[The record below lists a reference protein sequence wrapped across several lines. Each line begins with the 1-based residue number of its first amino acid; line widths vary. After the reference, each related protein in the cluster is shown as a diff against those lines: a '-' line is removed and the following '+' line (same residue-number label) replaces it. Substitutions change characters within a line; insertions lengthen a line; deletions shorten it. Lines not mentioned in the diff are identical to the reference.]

1 VLLSCN
7 LAEFYRAFINFNP
20 VPQIVQTCNDKVA
33 PKSIQSLCLSI
44 VTKQSFVL
52 MLQHNYMK
60 YPKVKEVYFCL
71 HSFPTK
77 KTTDLLDWVAPEYL
91 HVLVNEETLL
101 VL

>member
-1 VLLSCN
+1 MSLSCN
-7 LAEFYRAFINFNP
+7 LVEFYRTFIIFIL

-52 MLQHNYMK
+52 MLQHMK

-77 KTTDLLDWVAPEYL
+77 KTTDLFDWVSPEYL
-91 HVLVNEETLL
+91 HILVNEETLL
-101 VL
+101 VR